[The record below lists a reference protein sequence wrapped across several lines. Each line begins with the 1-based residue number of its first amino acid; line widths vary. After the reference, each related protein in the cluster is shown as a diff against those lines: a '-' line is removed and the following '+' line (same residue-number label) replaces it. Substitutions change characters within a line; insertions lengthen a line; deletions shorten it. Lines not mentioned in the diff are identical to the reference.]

1 MIRSWFFLIAFLNIV
16 DGILSYWGYVNGYM
30 KELNPFMAAVLSMH
44 PLTFLLLKLWVSAIL
59 VGVGVLSK
67 TAVLSLKP
75 GVKMGFLVILWL
87 IALLYTLITLSH
99 LRWLVP
105 VLQVLWFS

>member
-1 MIRSWFFLIAFLNIV
+1 MIRSLFFLIAFLNVV

-30 KELNPFMAAVLSMH
+30 KELNPLMDAVLSMH

-59 VGVGVLSK
+59 VGVGVFSK

-75 GVKMGFLVILWL
+75 GVKMGLLVILWL
-87 IALLYTLITLSH
+87 IALLYTLITLNH

-105 VLQVLWFS
+105 VLRVLWFS